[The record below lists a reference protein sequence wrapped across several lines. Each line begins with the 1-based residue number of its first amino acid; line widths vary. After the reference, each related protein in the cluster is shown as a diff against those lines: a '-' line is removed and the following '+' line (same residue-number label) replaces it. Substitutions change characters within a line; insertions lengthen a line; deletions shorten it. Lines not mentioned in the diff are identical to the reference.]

1 MKISKTLNDAL
12 NSQLGHEL
20 IASHIYMS
28 MAVYLDSL
36 ELKNLS
42 AEFFRQS
49 GEEREHALK
58 FMHYMMEVGARV
70 EIPAIDKPQSEYKSV
85 LEIFEKALEWEQ
97 EVTARINEMMDIAK
111 SDKDYAAQGM
121 LQWFINEQVEEEANM
136 TRFVTIAKA
145 LGEKNIFM
153 LEGHVK

>member
-12 NSQLGHEL
+12 NDQLGHEL

-28 MAVYLDSL
+28 MAVYFDSL

-58 FMHYMMEVGARV
+58 FMHYMMEVGAEV
-70 EIPAIDKPQSEYKSV
+70 EIPAIDKPQKDYSSV
-85 LEIFEKALEWEQ
+85 LEVFEKALEWEKV
-97 EVTARINEMMDIAK
+97 VTSRINKMMEIAIA
-111 SDKDYAAQGM
+111 DKDYASQGM
-121 LQWFINEQVEEEANM
+121 LAWFIKEQVEEEASM
-136 TRFVTIAKA
+136 GRFVTVAKT

>member
-1 MKISKTLNDAL
+1 MKISKSLNDAL
-12 NSQLGHEL
+12 NGQLGHEL
-20 IASHIYMS
+20 VASHIYMS
-28 MAVYLDSL
+28 MAVYFNSL

-58 FMHYMMEVGARV
+58 FMHYMMEVGAEV
-70 EIPAIDKPQSEYKSV
+70 EIPAIDKPQKDYTSV
-85 LEIFEKALEWEQ
+85 VEVFEKALEWEKV
-97 EVTARINEMMDIAK
+97 VTARINKMMDIAVA
-111 SDKDYAAQGM
+111 DKDYASQGM
-121 LQWFINEQVEEEANM
+121 LAWFIKEQVEEEASM
-136 TRFVTIAKA
+136 SRFVTVAKA